1 MTLVEERAPE
11 GQAAGEMS
19 KARRAMVDSQL
30 RVSGVNDPAILAAF
44 AAVKREDFVPADRRV
59 VAYAD
64 RAVPLGD
71 GAVLAPALTHGQML
85 TAAEVTGTDSVLV
98 IGTPGTYLAALAAEL
113 ARCVTVAA
121 PDGDWTGDAPFSLVL
136 IDGAVEQVPARLA
149 AVLAEDGR
157 VVTGLVE
164 RGVTPLAMGRA
175 VGGEIALTSLGEAD
189 FAVLPAFAQ
198 PKTWS
203 F

>member
-1 MTLVEERAPE
+1 MTLVVERASE
-11 GQAAGEMS
+11 GEMS

-30 RVSGVNDPAILAAF
+30 RVSGVNDPDILAAF
-44 AAVKREDFVPADRRV
+44 SSVKREEFVPADRRA

-71 GAVLAPALTHGQML
+71 GTVLAPALTHGQML
-85 TAAEVTGTDSVLV
+85 TAAEIDKNDTVLV
-98 IGTPGTYLAALAAEL
+98 IGAPGTYLAALAAEL
-113 ARCVTVAA
+113 ATSVTVAA
-121 PDGDWTGDAPFSLVL
+121 PDGDWTVGAPFSLVL
-136 IDGAVEQVPARLA
+136 IDGAVEQVPTRLA
-149 AVLAEDGR
+149 ATLAAGGR

-164 RGVTPLAMGRA
+164 RGVPRLAVGRA
-175 VGGEIALTSLGEAD
+175 IAGELSLTSLGEAD
-189 FAVLPAFAQ
+189 FAVLGAFAQ